1 MKKPVAVAIDSGKFF
16 TKGISREANNL
27 LKRITFRTK
36 MDFTQERTTSGQD
49 SFVVSYKEMNVLLGK
64 QAETVDFEKD
74 KQKDIHKLAIYTAIT
89 QLVEKGDTINLAIG
103 CPMDLFVNFEKREE
117 FEKFILGEKE
127 IEIQVNGEIF
137 NFTIESVK
145 IFPESS
151 GIILK
156 NWLTYRDKQVGVIDI
171 GGLNINACVYD
182 KGDYLAS
189 TIFTINKGS
198 NILMNELKGKLNKLF
213 NSNLQD
219 WQMEM
224 VIKDGF
230 IKKDP
235 EKSRKVIEE
244 FLHEYVNN
252 IVSIAKQNN
261 WDIDNM
267 NIVFIGGGSLLL
279 NKYIHAVLPDAEVS
293 KNAIWDNVEGFG
305 DVIGI

>member
-1 MKKPVAVAIDSGKFF
+1 MRNPVAVAIDSGKFN
-16 TKGISREANNL
+16 TKGVSRDANNNL
-27 LKRITFRTK
+27 RRVTFRTK
-36 MDFTQERTTSGQD
+36 MDVTQEKVTSGKD
-49 SFVVSYKEMNVLLGK
+49 SFVVSYKEANVLLGK

-74 KQKDIHKLAIYTAIT
+74 KQKDIHKLAIYTAVT
-89 QLVEKGDTINLAIG
+89 QLVEKGDVIKLAVG

-117 FEKFILGEKE
+117 FEKFILGDKE
-127 IEIQVNGEIF
+127 VEIQVNGESF
-137 NFTIESVK
+137 NFTIDSVK

-151 GIILK
+151 GIIFK
-156 NWLTYRDKQVGVIDI
+156 NWLTYRDTQVGIFDI
-171 GGLNINACVYD
+171 GGLNLNACVYN

-224 VIKDGF
+224 IVEEGF

-235 EKSRKVIEE
+235 EKSKIVIEE

-252 IVSIAKQNN
+252 LISIAKQNN
-261 WDIDNM
+261 WDVDNM
-267 NIVFIGGGSLLL
+267 NIVFVGGGSLLL
-279 NKYIHAVLPDAEVS
+279 KKYIYAILPDAEIS
-293 KNAIWDNVEGFG
+293 KNAVWDNVEGFG
-305 DVIGI
+305 SVIGI